1 VNRANEHRGLTLVEL
16 VAATTVTVL
25 VAGSTVGILRSTVA
39 ARRRVDRQMS
49 LQQEARLAVNVIA
62 TALRNAFR
70 AGGEEAVL
78 EGTEDRL
85 GEMPADRLRF
95 FTVSRTTVRHGQ
107 PESDV
112 KECEF
117 FLSMPADGSLPAL
130 MQRLDPTRNDQPDGG
145 GVVLRVAVNVL
156 GLEMSYHDGRQW
168 QPEWPKDANRWP
180 VAVRIRLAVLAE
192 AAEGPRG
199 PGGSQNVW
207 TTSRIVNFPR
217 RPAEKESNKQ

>member
-1 VNRANEHRGLTLVEL
+1 MNRANGQSGLTLVEL

-25 VAGSTVGILRSTVA
+25 VAGSTAGILRSTAA
-39 ARRRVDRQMS
+39 ARQRVNRQMS
-49 LQQEARLAVNVIA
+49 LQQEARLAVNTIA
-62 TALRNAFR
+62 TALRNAYR
-70 AGGEEAVL
+70 ADGDQAVL

-85 GEMPADRLRF
+85 GEFPADRVRF
-95 FTVSRTTVRHGQ
+95 FTVSRTTVRRGQ

-117 FLSMPADGSLPAL
+117 FLSAPADGRLPAL
-130 MQRLDPTRNDQPDGG
+130 MQRLDPTLNEPPDGG
-145 GVVLRVAVNVL
+145 GVLRRVAADVL
-156 GLEMSYHDGRQW
+156 GLEIAYHDGRQW